1 MIGIYAVNVTGIP
14 ALPQT
19 GPDGD
24 NVAIGFVAEII
35 EISVEFPPFVRCEVE
50 REFESQFVI
59 GCQVERCIH
68 NDRNAI
74 NQIAAFFS
82 NDLK

>member
-24 NVAIGFVAEII
+24 NVAIGFVAEILAI
-35 EISVEFPPFVRCEVE
+35 EKSTGVVEIVTLPVVITSPRLFTPDGVDATASQRVPFFCAIRRSV
-50 REFESQFVI
+50 
-59 GCQVERCIH
+59 
-68 NDRNAI
+68 
-74 NQIAAFFS
+74 
-82 NDLK
+82 